1 MLGSVENIALCI
13 LKLAIHENI
22 ENYIIKKMGL
32 GYIPMVI
39 ILSINK
45 LAKNSIIKLKRG
57 FKATFFYKNDK
68 IYVKYIFISF

>member
-22 ENYIIKKMGL
+22 ENYIIKKMVL

-45 LAKNSIIKLKRG
+45 LVRIL
-57 FKATFFYKNDK
+57 
-68 IYVKYIFISF
+68 